1 MKSIW
6 AHCLVKN
13 EARFVWYSVM
23 SVIKHVDK
31 VLLWDTGSTDGT
43 VEIIKELKKKRS
55 QKIDLCLLGDVT
67 PEEFTGVRQE
77 MLEATKSDWFIIVD
91 GDDIWW
97 DSSIKKLVKKIH
109 DTKNKAESI
118 VVPAINSV
126 GDIYHY
132 QEEAAG
138 RYKIA
143 GRKGHLGLKAINRKI
158 PGLASS
164 KPHGTWGWV
173 DGFGKM
179 IQNRGSKK
187 ISFLSAPYLHTT
199 LLPRASNREED
210 LKVPK
215 RAQKLKHEIGIPLAL
230 DYFYPEVFFRPR
242 AKLVPSVWETMS
254 TPFWARSFL
263 ETPFRRLKR
272 RLITSKSGY

>member
-1 MKSIW
+1 MTTIT
-6 AHCLVKN
+6 AHILVKN

-23 SVIKHVDK
+23 SVLEHVDK

-43 VEIIKELKKKRS
+43 VEIIKKIKRLKS
-55 QKIDLCLLGDVT
+55 DKIDLKLLGDVT
-67 PEEFTGVRQE
+67 PEEFTRVRQE
-77 MLEATKSDWFIIVD
+77 MLEKTKSDWFIIVD

-97 DSSIKKLVKKIH
+97 DTSIKKLVKKIR

-118 VVPAINSV
+118 VIPAINMV

-132 QEEAAG
+132 QEEVAG
-138 RYKIA
+138 QYKIA

-158 PGLASS
+158 PGLTSS

-173 DGFGKM
+173 DDKGKM
-179 IQNRGSKK
+179 IQNRNSKK
-187 ISFLSAPYLHTT
+187 IFFLNAPYLHAT

-210 LKVPK
+210 LRVPK
-215 RAQKLKHEIGIPLAL
+215 RAQKLKHEIGISLAP

-254 TPFWARSFL
+254 SSFWTRSLL

-272 RLITSKSGY
+272 RLITSKVGY